1 MTDNLLAEKFRSLR
15 IGKNLT
21 EEELAEKLGVDV
33 VTITEFENGT
43 LVPSLNFFEKAEAF
57 FDFKD
62 DGFVSFN
69 NIFTQGYFGTK
80 VPLLRDEDLVADN
93 SNRVIYY
100 FELPHLSKY
109 GEDNLFAL
117 RYLGKNQP
125 KIGIMHDSILV
136 FVRCSKID
144 RDGIYAVIKRKSLS
158 IRSATITNGKIRMV
172 NLSTPKEL
180 STMAKSSVAAG
191 RLVCCINNF

>member
-1 MTDNLLAEKFRSLR
+1 MIDNLFPEKFRRLR
-15 IGKNLT
+15 IEKNLT

-33 VTITEFENGT
+33 VSIKEFENGT
-43 LVPSLNFFEKAEAF
+43 FVPSLNFFEKAEAF
-57 FDFKD
+57 FGFSD
-62 DGFVSFN
+62 DDFVSFN

-80 VPLLRDEDLVADN
+80 VPLLREEDLISDN
-93 SNRVIYY
+93 SNRIIYY

-136 FVRCSKID
+136 FVRCDKID
-144 RDGIYAVIKRKSLS
+144 RDGIYAVIKRKALS

-172 NLSTPKEL
+172 YLSTPKEL
-180 STMAKSSVAAG
+180 STTAKSSIAAG